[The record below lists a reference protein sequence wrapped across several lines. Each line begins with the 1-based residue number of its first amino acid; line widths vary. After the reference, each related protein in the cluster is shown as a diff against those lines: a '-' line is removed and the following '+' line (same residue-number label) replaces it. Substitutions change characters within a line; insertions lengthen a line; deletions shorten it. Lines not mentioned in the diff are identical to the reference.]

1 MDDRGEC
8 IAKEVMKYQN
18 SAGHFAYSPKPR
30 RNRPEKV
37 KYRVGQV
44 FKHKWLGYHGVIIG
58 WDEHAKAPDQWL
70 DEHGG
75 RENLIF
81 QPHYA
86 VLPDKRESTLARD
99 YVNQDDIEIVAS
111 RKIMNDFITDYFE
124 DSDGTLYSPRP
135 FLRELY
141 PED

>member
-1 MDDRGEC
+1 MDDQGEC

-58 WDEHAKAPDQWL
+58 WDEHAKVRTMYYNNNS
-70 DEHGG
+70 G
-75 RENLIF
+75 F
-81 QPHYA
+81 
-86 VLPDKRESTLARD
+86 
-99 YVNQDDIEIVAS
+99 
-111 RKIMNDFITDYFE
+111 
-124 DSDGTLYSPRP
+124 
-135 FLRELY
+135 
-141 PED
+141 